1 MENEQF
7 TVGMVNPLS
16 GNQSS
21 FGERATNGVDLALS
35 AVNNVGIKERDLNII
50 VEDSESQLESGV
62 NAARKLIEQDEV
74 PMIIGGVDSTV
85 TISIYESLIQDSDI
99 VQLSHMSTSPDIS
112 DMPGLLR
119 VSPRGTGQAAAL
131 ANLLEDDGHESVAIT
146 FINTAY
152 GQGLADAFAERFSGE
167 VLYRTPHE
175 GEQST
180 YSSIVT
186 EMDNSGADAWL
197 WLTFQP
203 EVTQLALD
211 AFDQGLEIGSKVYG
225 TEGAQGDSVLEQVP
239 EGYLNGLK
247 LVAPSAAVEQENY
260 QDFASRYNDEYGSD
274 PTVWSTFPYDAV
286 ITTALAIQAAGEF
299 TGPALK
305 EVLRDVTRPEGE
317 EVFTYQEGY
326 DILADGGGPSDINYQ
341 GVSGPLD
348 LDENGDPK
356 SVMQLFEIAEHEY
369 NSVTTLTA

>member
-1 MENEQF
+1 
-7 TVGMVNPLS
+7 
-16 GNQSS
+16 
-21 FGERATNGVDLALS
+21 
-35 AVNNVGIKERDLNII
+35 
-50 VEDSESQLESGV
+50 
-62 NAARKLIEQDEV
+62 
-74 PMIIGGVDSTV
+74 
-85 TISIYESLIQDSDI
+85 
-99 VQLSHMSTSPDIS
+99 
-112 DMPGLLR
+112 
-119 VSPRGTGQAAAL
+119 
-131 ANLLEDDGHESVAIT
+131 
-146 FINTAY
+146 
-152 GQGLADAFAERFSGE
+152 
-167 VLYRTPHE
+167 
-175 GEQST
+175 
-180 YSSIVT
+180 
-186 EMDNSGADAWL
+186 MDNSGADAWL